1 VEREERINPD
11 EKLVVE
17 GHVTISWPGGPEP
30 KVIRIWNP
38 RVDKVANL
46 ADYIE
51 AAFGSEHNTGFYGPM
66 RMTFERGER
75 IPELEQ
81 ENPIEPPPV

>member
-1 VEREERINPD
+1 VKPEERMNPD

-17 GHVTISWPGGPEP
+17 GDLTISWPGEPEE
-30 KVIRIWNP
+30 KVIHIWNP

-51 AAFGSEHNTGFYGPM
+51 AAFGSEHNIGFYGPM
-66 RMTFERGER
+66 RITFERGER

-81 ENPIEPPPV
+81 ETPLEPPSA